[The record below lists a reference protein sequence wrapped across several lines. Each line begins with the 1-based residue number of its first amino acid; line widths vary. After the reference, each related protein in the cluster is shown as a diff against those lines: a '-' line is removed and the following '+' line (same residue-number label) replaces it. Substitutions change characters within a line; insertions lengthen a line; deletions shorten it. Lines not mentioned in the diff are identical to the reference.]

1 MLEERPVLGV
11 GEHQQP
17 AADRPVGGV
26 GEHQHQ
32 RVVGMGAWHSWR
44 EADHPPHRVAGVEA
58 SCHHRV
64 AGVAGVGAS
73 CRVAEVEASCR
84 VAGVG
89 ASCHLQLADLSRRRS
104 AWLGTNC

>member
-1 MLEERPVLGV
+1 MLEERPVVGV
-11 GEHQQP
+11 
-17 AADRPVGGV
+17 GV

-32 RVVGMGAWHSWR
+32 RVAGLGAWHSWR

-58 SCHHRV
+58 SYRHRV
-64 AGVAGVGAS
+64 AGVG
-73 CRVAEVEASCR
+73 ASCR

-89 ASCHLQLADLSRRRS
+89 ASCHLQLADLPRRRS

>member
-58 SCHHRV
+58 SC
-64 AGVAGVGAS
+64 
-73 CRVAEVEASCR
+73 R

-89 ASCHLQLADLSRRRS
+89 ASCHLQLADLPRRRS

>member
-1 MLEERPVLGV
+1 MLGV

-64 AGVAGVGAS
+64 AGVA
-73 CRVAEVEASCR
+73 ASCR

-89 ASCHLQLADLSRRRS
+89 ASCHLQLADLPRRRS

>member
-17 AADRPVGGV
+17 AADRPVGGG

-58 SCHHRV
+58 SC
-64 AGVAGVGAS
+64 
-73 CRVAEVEASCR
+73 R

-89 ASCHLQLADLSRRRS
+89 ASCHLQLADLPRRRS

>member
-44 EADHPPHRVAGVEA
+44 EADHPPHRVTGVEA

-64 AGVAGVGAS
+64 AGVA
-73 CRVAEVEASCR
+73 ASCR

-89 ASCHLQLADLSRRRS
+89 ASCHLQLADLPRRRS

>member
-1 MLEERPVLGV
+1 MLEERPVL
-11 GEHQQP
+11 
-17 AADRPVGGV
+17 GV

-58 SCHHRV
+58 SCRV
-64 AGVAGVGAS
+64 AG
-73 CRVAEVEASCR
+73 VEASCR

-89 ASCHLQLADLSRRRS
+89 ASCHLQLADLPRRRS

>member
-17 AADRPVGGV
+17 AADRPAGGV
-26 GEHQHQ
+26 GEHQHQHQ

-64 AGVAGVGAS
+64 AGVA
-73 CRVAEVEASCR
+73 ASCR

-89 ASCHLQLADLSRRRS
+89 ASCHLQLADLPRRRS

>member
-64 AGVAGVGAS
+64 AGVA
-73 CRVAEVEASCR
+73 ASCR

-89 ASCHLQLADLSRRRS
+89 ASCHLQLADLPRRRS

>member
-17 AADRPVGGV
+17 AADRPAGGV

-89 ASCHLQLADLSRRRS
+89 ASCHLQLADLPRRRS

>member
-1 MLEERPVLGV
+1 MLGV

-17 AADRPVGGV
+17 AADRPVGGVGV

-44 EADHPPHRVAGVEA
+44 EADHPP
-58 SCHHRV
+58 HRV

-89 ASCHLQLADLSRRRS
+89 ASCHLQLADLPRRRS

>member
-1 MLEERPVLGV
+1 VLEE
-11 GEHQQP
+11 
-17 AADRPVGGV
+17 RPVGGV

-64 AGVAGVGAS
+64 AGV
-73 CRVAEVEASCR
+73 
-84 VAGVG
+84 G
-89 ASCHLQLADLSRRRS
+89 ASCHHPVAGLPRRRS

>member
-17 AADRPVGGV
+17 AADRPAGGV

-58 SCHHRV
+58 SCRV
-64 AGVAGVGAS
+64 AG
-73 CRVAEVEASCR
+73 VEASCR

-89 ASCHLQLADLSRRRS
+89 ASCHLQLADLPRRRS